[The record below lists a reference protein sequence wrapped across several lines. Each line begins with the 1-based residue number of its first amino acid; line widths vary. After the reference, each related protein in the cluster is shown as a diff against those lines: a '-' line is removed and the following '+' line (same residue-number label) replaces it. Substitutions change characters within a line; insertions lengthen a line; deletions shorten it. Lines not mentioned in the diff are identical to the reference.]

1 MSVVFL
7 DCWINVRY
15 KLHCLFCK
23 RVVIMSCRFNMFQTF
38 IKCNFLK
45 RRFLQNTYNV
55 ILSIHLIYL
64 SWKICSEI
72 ENQMKLNSFLE
83 LFIRNSWPICGL
95 IISRFC
101 QLPGE
106 MLEINCRTFTIF
118 YKIETEK
125 KKQNERL
132 TSGEFQAKFWTN
144 SSYGPK
150 LAPKI
155 PISISLEVFIV
166 G

>member
-72 ENQMKLNSFLE
+72 GNQMKLNSFLE
-83 LFIRNSWPICGL
+83 LFIRNSWHICGL

-125 KKQNERL
+125 KNKTNVWLVESSRLNFERILPTAQNWL
-132 TSGEFQAKFWTN
+132 LKF
-144 SSYGPK
+144 P
-150 LAPKI
+150 LAFLLKY
-155 PISISLEVFIV
+155 S
-166 G
+166 